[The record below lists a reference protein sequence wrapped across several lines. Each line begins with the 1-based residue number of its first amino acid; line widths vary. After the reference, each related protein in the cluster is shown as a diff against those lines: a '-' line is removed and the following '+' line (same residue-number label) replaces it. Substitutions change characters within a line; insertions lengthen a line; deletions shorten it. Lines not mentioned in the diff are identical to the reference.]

1 MDERGQELTELRDY
15 GHKLLEE
22 MRYPNIIGMLQETI
36 SHIAD
41 IAEEY
46 SAEAEK
52 WHNKYDECAEQNEN
66 LQKQITDLTKIGKQE
81 IEKLRAVIDEQTKKI
96 ESMGDE
102 FAKKMDELRS
112 HRNQEIDEYNEKLQ
126 ALIATQTTLDNLK
139 CEVTEK
145 EGKLE
150 EDRQRCNKEKNNC
163 ESKRLEYE
171 QQIEDNQ
178 AKLNEYDSLYRF
190 KLEAQQ
196 KIDDATQSAETKI
209 KAANDTATE
218 WERKYGEEYT
228 LREKLEKK
236 IESLKNQLQD
246 NAAVSQNTEN
256 QSQDEFAETQGEHP
270 NHDEDD
276 EDGTK

>member
-46 SAEAEK
+46 SVEAEK
-52 WHNKYDECAEQNEN
+52 WHNKYDECAEQNEK
-66 LQKQITDLTKIGKQE
+66 LQRKITDLTTAGQQE
-81 IEKLRAVIDEQTKKI
+81 NKELCAVIDKQAKKI
-96 ESMGDE
+96 ESMGVE
-102 FAKKMDELRS
+102 FARKMDELRS
-112 HRNQEIDEYNEKLQ
+112 HRNQEIEEYNEKLQ

-139 CEVTEK
+139 CEVAEK
-145 EGKLE
+145 ENKLE
-150 EDRQRCNKEKNNC
+150 EDRQRCNEEKTNC
-163 ESKRLEYE
+163 ESKRLEYK

-178 AKLNEYDSLYRF
+178 AKLNEYDSLYQF

-196 KIDDATQSAETKI
+196 KIDEATQSAETKI
-209 KAANDTATE
+209 KAANDTAAE

-228 LREKLEKK
+228 LREKLEKE
-236 IESLKNQLQD
+236 IESLKNQLQN
-246 NAAVSQNTEN
+246 NAATSQNTEN
-256 QSQDEFAETQGEHP
+256 QSQEEFTEKRDEHP
-270 NHDEDD
+270 NHDDD
-276 EDGTK
+276 DDDGTK

>member
-36 SHIAD
+36 SHISN

-46 SAEAEK
+46 SVEAEK
-52 WHNKYDECAEQNEN
+52 WHNKYDECAKQNDN
-66 LQKQITDLTKIGKQE
+66 LQKQITDLTKTGKQE
-81 IEKLRAVIDEQTKKI
+81 NEKLRAVIDEQAKKI

-112 HRNQEIDEYNEKLQ
+112 HRNQEIEEYNEKLQ
-126 ALIATQTTLDNLK
+126 ALIATQTTLDSLK
-139 CEVTEK
+139 CEVAEK
-145 EGKLE
+145 ESKL
-150 EDRQRCNKEKNNC
+150 DKDIQSCNDEKTKC

-178 AKLNEYDSLYRF
+178 AKLNEYDSLYQF

-196 KIDDATQSAETKI
+196 KIDNATQSAETKI

-228 LREKLEKK
+228 LREKLEKE

-246 NAAVSQNTEN
+246 NAAASQNTEN
-256 QSQDEFAETQGEHP
+256 QSQEEFSEKRDEHP
-270 NHDEDD
+270 NQDD
-276 EDGTK
+276 DDDDGTR